1 VGGMNVGLAFLL
13 ASMAACSG
21 NGAQS
26 APPHQG
32 TPPTTPD
39 CLSVDLSGTCR
50 ADPPTPGA
58 LEAVSGKSRPRY
70 QSMRERLLALSYLCP
85 ESGCWIWVGKVNRRG
100 YGHITVHVPGK
111 GPRNRMAHRVA
122 YEVFRGEK
130 IPDDMTLD
138 HAPTCATI
146 RCIHPDHL
154 TPVTRE
160 ENTKLARARERVACG
175 ELPPPDETI
184 DQIKTVAV

>member
-1 VGGMNVGLAFLL
+1 MRAGIAFLL

-32 TPPTTPD
+32 TPPPPD
-39 CLSVDLSGTCR
+39 CLSVDLSGICR

-58 LEAVSGKSRPRY
+58 LEAVSGKKLPKRPAY
-70 QSMRERLLALSYLCP
+70 PSMRERLLALSYLCP
-85 ESGCWIWVGKVNRRG
+85 ESGCWIWIGKVSRKG

-138 HAPTCATI
+138 HAPTCSTI
-146 RCIHPDHL
+146 RCIHPDHM
-154 TPVTRE
+154 TQVTRE
-160 ENTKLARARERVACG
+160 ENSRLEMERRRVACG
-175 ELPPPDETI
+175 EPPPPDETI
-184 DQIKTVAV
+184 DQIKTVTI